1 METVKAYGG
10 GDYEE
15 AIEIGLQYVNK
26 EKSKH
31 KIKQVL
37 LFGDAPAKDPSQIE
51 NYRKSYGG
59 EYFWNR
65 KGFIKTHYLKE
76 LE

>member
-31 KIKQVL
+31 KIK
-37 LFGDAPAKDPSQIE
+37 
-51 NYRKSYGG
+51 
-59 EYFWNR
+59 
-65 KGFIKTHYLKE
+65 
-76 LE
+76 